1 MKSLFLTGLLSA
13 LTWASEFASYPDIP
27 LDYLYTTEP
36 VTPLPQGYPWGSKTA
51 NDSHPEEPTLT
62 GVIRSYDFHIK
73 AGQIAPDGYLKDVLL
88 VNDQY
93 PGPLIEA
100 NWGDTIQVT
109 VHNDLE
115 EGTALHWHAFLQ
127 KETPW
132 QDGVPGI
139 TQCPIAPGA
148 CFTYTFVA
156 DSYGTSWYHSHYSAQ
171 YADGIL
177 GPIIVH
183 GHPTVPYDID
193 LGPIMLSD
201 LYHVPY
207 TTVLEHLFD
216 EDFAVVT
223 KPANNNLINGRNSW
237 NCTLKDLGDDTPCQ
251 SNAPLSE
258 FRLTPGKK
266 HRLRILNVGGSAIQ
280 KFSLDGHKLQVI
292 AHDFVPVLPYEV
304 EFLTLGVGQRA
315 DVIVEALANGTGT
328 YTMRATIP
336 PAPCANSVDHDAT
349 ALVHYGNTT
358 STFSNSS
365 SEAWPSFIEA
375 LGVCDGL
382 PTEEIT
388 PWYAIP
394 APEAPATTQII
405 NVTLAQNETGQYL
418 FYMDNSSFRV
428 NYNHPVLL
436 LSNLGNNSYPD
447 DPEWNVYNFG
457 SNNSIRIVMY
467 NNAIRTHPIHL
478 HGHNFF
484 VEAVGLG
491 EWDGHVD
498 HPENPVRRDTAMLP
512 QGGYMVISFNADNPG
527 AWPLHCHVAW
537 HVSSGF
543 YVTVLERPDEIAEY
557 KIPSVVGQ
565 TCRDWWGYTNHTIV
579 NQIDSG
585 L

>member
-13 LTWASEFASYPDIP
+13 LTWASEF
-27 LDYLYTTEP
+27 DYLYTTEP

-51 NDSHPEEPTLT
+51 NDSHPEGKL
-62 GVIRSYDFHIK
+62 
-73 AGQIAPDGYLKDVLL
+73 
-88 VNDQY
+88 
-93 PGPLIEA
+93 
-100 NWGDTIQVT
+100 VT

-183 GHPTVPYDID
+183 GHPTVPYDI
-193 LGPIMLSD
+193 
-201 LYHVPY
+201 
-207 TTVLEHLFD
+207 VLEHLFD
-216 EDFAVVT
+216 EDFAVVVSKSFADSRNATNIRQT